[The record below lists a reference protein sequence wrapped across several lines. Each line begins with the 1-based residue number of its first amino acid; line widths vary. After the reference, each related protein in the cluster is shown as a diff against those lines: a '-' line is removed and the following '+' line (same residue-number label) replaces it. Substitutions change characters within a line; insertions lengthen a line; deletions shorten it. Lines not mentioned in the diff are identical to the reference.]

1 MNKKREQKNNL
12 LYQFYNKLNISW
24 QDRPE
29 SGNKN
34 PVLHKVDNS
43 LMSKSIAHK
52 FYSSKR
58 YKLKEGK
65 QTVKK

>member
-1 MNKKREQKNNL
+1 MNKKGDQKHL
-12 LYQFYNKLNISW
+12 LYQFYSKLNISW

-58 YKLKEGK
+58 YKLKESK
-65 QTVKK
+65 QPVKK